1 MIAYRRAQNEI
12 KTLKMEQIELKTE
25 IQVAA
30 NMQKTLLSTEIPLLE
45 GIDIGAISVPLHQ
58 MNGDYYHFI
67 TGNDGSMCV
76 AIAVVIGKGVHAALS
91 MCMIKYV
98 LYSFDEEIMSTS
110 AILRNLN
117 AVVERN
123 VASNMFITMFYGHF
137 LPESGLL
144 KFASAGHEPGFIYRN
159 ETNEFE
165 EIKAKGLVLGVLKNT
180 AYRQYE

>member
-1 MIAYRRAQNEI
+1 
-12 KTLKMEQIELKTE
+12 

-30 NMQKTLLSTEIPLLE
+30 NMQKTLLSTEIPHRE
-45 GIDIGAISVPLHQ
+45 GIDIGASSVPLHQ
-58 MNGDYYHFI
+58 MNGAYYHFI
-67 TGNDGSMCV
+67 SGYDGSIGD
-76 AIAVVIGKGVHAALS
+76 ATADVIGKGLPAA
-91 MCMIKYV
+91 CCTPRTT
-98 LYSFDEEIMSTS
+98 FAGDGCDEEMRSS
-110 AILRNLN
+110 SDVLRNWN
-117 AVVERN
+117 AVVDSN

-180 AYRQYE
+180 AYRQY